1 MVGGVAQATTSTH
14 QPDLSIGREGYV
26 AIVEITRPPNNF
38 FDVTLIRDIA
48 DALDELAAG
57 DCRAVV
63 LASQGKH
70 FCAGADFSS
79 PRPAGT
85 TTDQEPTPHLYEE
98 AIRIFAQPLPI
109 VAAVQGAAIGG
120 GLGLALAADFRVAAP
135 EARFAANFA
144 RLGFHH
150 GFALSVTLPR
160 TVGAQK
166 AAELLYTGARIGGE
180 EALRIGM
187 CDRLVP
193 ADELRAAAVAFATE
207 IATSAPLAVRSIR
220 ETLRDGLVDEVRAA
234 TARERAEQERLQRT
248 DDWKEG
254 VAAVA
259 ARREPDFSGR

>member
-1 MVGGVAQATTSTH
+1 MAQGTTSTH
-14 QPDLSIGREGYV
+14 QPDLSLSREGYV

-79 PRPAGT
+79 PRPAGGST
-85 TTDQEPTPHLYEE
+85 GQEPTPHLYEE
-98 AIRIFAQPLPI
+98 AIRIFTQPLPI

-160 TVGAQK
+160 IAGAQK

-180 EALRIGM
+180 EALRIGL

-193 ADELRAAAVAFATE
+193 ADELRAAAIAFA
-207 IATSAPLAVRSIR
+207 
-220 ETLRDGLVDEVRAA
+220 
-234 TARERAEQERLQRT
+234 
-248 DDWKEG
+248 
-254 VAAVA
+254 
-259 ARREPDFSGR
+259 

>member
-1 MVGGVAQATTSTH
+1 MVGGVAEGTTSTQ

-38 FDVTLIRDIA
+38 FDVALIRDIA

-79 PRPAGT
+79 PRPAGAV
-85 TTDQEPTPHLYEE
+85 DQEPTPHLYEE

-135 EARFAANFA
+135 VARFAANFA

-160 TVGAQK
+160 AVGEQR
-166 AAELLYTGARIGGE
+166 AAELLYTGARIGGD

-193 ADELRAAAVAFATE
+193 VDELRAAAVAFATE

-220 ETLRDGLVDEVRAA
+220 ETLRDGLVDQVRAA